1 MAHSPARPASQST
14 RRRATFRLAIL
25 ALVALVAVVSGTAM
39 PASTGATVLDHG
51 PAVRHV
57 LETWI
62 RPWLGSAVVIDA
74 LRKQNDDHRL
84 LTQTDIETLDARW
97 RAETLSVD
105 QPLIDE
111 LLANELSRFLYDIQ
125 VQHHGLFTEI
135 FVVDNRG
142 LNVGQSGVTSDY
154 WQGDEDKWQR
164 TFLVGPDAIFI
175 GGVEEDESTQQFQSQ
190 VSIAIADP
198 QTGLAI
204 GSITVGVDV
213 DRALDLLP

>member
-1 MAHSPARPASQST
+1 MAQSSAKSASPPE
-14 RRRATFRLAIL
+14 RRRGAYRPAIL
-25 ALVALVAVVSGTAM
+25 ALVALAATMGGTAM
-39 PASTGATVLDHG
+39 PAPTGAAVLDHG

-57 LETWI
+57 IETRI
-62 RPWLGSAVVIDA
+62 RPWLGSAIVIDA
-74 LRKQNDDHRL
+74 LRRQNEDHRL
-84 LTQTDIETLDARW
+84 LSQTDIETLDARW

-105 QPLIDE
+105 QPLIDR

-142 LNVGQSGVTSDY
+142 LNVGQSDVTSDY

-204 GSITVGVDV
+204 GSITVGIDV